1 MEVVQSAPKE
11 EVVEEAAAEE
21 VAEEEVVEEEVVE
34 EVAEEEVAAAED
46 EEEKVAEEPKKKR
59 GRKMQL
65 KKVKKLQRLEP
76 KEGTVPVG
84 GDIIKKKDG
93 KKTPQWNGIC
103 KALKQYA
110 GRTMTSPG
118 MTEEMEALFGDY
130 LRYNNNFKIISD

>member
-11 EVVEEAAAEE
+11 EVEEAVAEE
-21 VAEEEVVEEEVVE
+21 VAEEEVVEE

-46 EEEKVAEEPKKKR
+46 EEEKVVEEPKKKR
-59 GRKMQL
+59 GRKSQL

-118 MTEEMEALFGDY
+118 MAEEMEALFGDY